1 MYYLGDIRTI
11 SPELPL
17 AGRDQLALLL
27 SGQAHSLGWKECRF
41 MFRRLFQDPVAEVQ
55 PRESNHVPKN
65 SDHTGLGKF
74 DSFDE
79 IYRNGPADQT
89 SLPYDIMKVA
99 RMLASPHIASLSVES
114 KRGSLMMALEAA
126 GAEPKDIMQD
136 AMVRQ
141 RALSDYEDGQQKKL
155 RDFELFKAEQNR
167 VIQEELDQIN
177 IEYLARIQTNVNEVA
192 KQQDSLRAWQKS
204 KQNELEAI
212 AEACGY
218 LAPPEAG
225 GNCLVAALDRAARR

>member
-1 MYYLGDIRTI
+1 
-11 SPELPL
+11 
-17 AGRDQLALLL
+17 
-27 SGQAHSLGWKECRF
+27 
-41 MFRRLFQDPVAEVQ
+41 MFRRLFQDPAADVQ
-55 PRESNHVPKN
+55 TRESNHVPKN

-79 IYRNGPADQT
+79 IHSSSPADQT

-99 RMLASPHIASLSVES
+99 RMLASPHISSMSVES

-141 RALSDYEDGQQKKL
+141 RAISDYEDCQLKKL
-155 RDFELFKAEQNR
+155 RDYESFKAEQNR
-167 VIQEELDQIN
+167 IIQEELDQIN
-177 IEYLARIQTNVNEVA
+177 IEYLARIQTNINEVA
-192 KQQDSLRAWQKS
+192 KQQDSLRAWQKA
-204 KQNELEAI
+204 KQNELMAI
-212 AEACGY
+212 AEACAY

-225 GNCLVAALDRAARR
+225 GNSLVAALDRAARR